1 MSSTRA
7 DLAAVVVQSN
17 DSSAAAPNLDENL
30 ICFSSLFLI
39 GAVGAVFWVQE
50 DGGLLGPK
58 SVSERPVSD
67 GSRQDRRFVV
77 AAPFIEMVG

>member
-30 ICFSSLFLI
+30 ICFSSLLALLAPFFGSKKMVVFLDPNPYQKGPCPT
-39 GAVGAVFWVQE
+39 GAVRIAVS
-50 DGGLLGPK
+50 L
-58 SVSERPVSD
+58 
-67 GSRQDRRFVV
+67 
-77 AAPFIEMVG
+77 

>member
-1 MSSTRA
+1 M
-7 DLAAVVVQSN
+7 
-17 DSSAAAPNLDENL
+17 
-30 ICFSSLFLI
+30 LFLLI